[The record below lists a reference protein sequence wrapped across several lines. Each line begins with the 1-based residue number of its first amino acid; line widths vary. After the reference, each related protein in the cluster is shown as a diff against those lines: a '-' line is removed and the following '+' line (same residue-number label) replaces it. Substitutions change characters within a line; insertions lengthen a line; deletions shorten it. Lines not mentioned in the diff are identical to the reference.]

1 MSRFWVK
8 IGSVVGILFLFIV
21 LILQNVTVVA
31 VKLFFWS
38 FQLPLIVL
46 MLISLLVGFV
56 VGLLVYG
63 LAAQKLH

>member
-8 IGSVVGILFLFIV
+8 ITSVVILLLLFII
-21 LILQNVTVVA
+21 LILQNVTTVA
-31 VKLFFWS
+31 VNLFFWS

-56 VGLLVYG
+56 VGLLVYA
-63 LAAQKLH
+63 LSVQQKQ